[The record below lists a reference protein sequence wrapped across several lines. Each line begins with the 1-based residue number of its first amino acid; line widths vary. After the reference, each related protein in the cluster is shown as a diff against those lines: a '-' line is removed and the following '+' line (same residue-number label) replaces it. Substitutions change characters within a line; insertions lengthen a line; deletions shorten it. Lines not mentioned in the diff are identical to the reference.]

1 MAQCGSRMDDRE
13 ILIRID
19 RHLDTTSEHMRQGN
33 EYMRQGN
40 ELMEANRRAFA
51 ETHQAYQDLRIA
63 IREIN
68 LRNERVM
75 GDLSAQIRA
84 NTESMRQFH
93 REMNEESRAQ
103 RGALLAVLNRM
114 GAGPAPEAT

>member
-1 MAQCGSRMDDRE
+1 MDDAE
-13 ILIRID
+13 ILTRID
-19 RHLDTTSEHMRQGN
+19 RHLNTTT
-33 EYMRQGN
+33 EYMRRGN

-68 LRNERVM
+68 LRNERVL
-75 GDLSAQIRA
+75 GDLSAQIRES
-84 NTESMRQFH
+84 TESMREFRLDM
-93 REMNEESRAQ
+93 REEGRAQ
-103 RGALLAVLNRM
+103 RGALLAILDRL